1 MELHHHLVDTDSLGA
16 RIHALTQGIIPG
28 NSPDEL
34 RDDIHEAVDKAVEP
48 LLKTDLK
55 ELMERVE
62 TTARRTV
69 DARLQ
74 RWATTLPTVNERTA
88 QAQQALP
95 STLE

>member
-16 RIHALTQGIIPG
+16 RIHALTQGIIPR
-28 NSPDEL
+28 NSPEEL
-34 RDDIHEAVDKAVEP
+34 REDIDEAVDKAVGP
-48 LLKTDLK
+48 LLKGELN

-74 RWATTLPTVNERTA
+74 RWATTLPTVNERTP
-88 QAQQALP
+88 QEQQDPPAG
-95 STLE
+95 